1 MAKTARVVQ
10 VPGESTQELPTTEDT
25 TQELPT
31 GRAEGGGDA
40 GEPNAPAEVNS
51 EVAALRAQ
59 LEAERLARIE
69 AEQRAAVAAEAAAAK
84 RPAPAAVVKAS
95 AGHPT
100 PQLTES
106 GWVVPQSFGAPAAK
120 G

>member
-1 MAKTARVVQ
+1 MAKTARAVQ
-10 VPGESTQELPTTEDT
+10 VPGEPTQELPATEP
-25 TQELPT
+25 TQELQ
-31 GRAEGGGDA
+31 AAASEGEAVPPLVD
-40 GEPNAPAEVNS
+40 

-69 AEQRAAVAAEAAAAK
+69 AEQRAAAVAAENVAAK
-84 RPAPAAVVKAS
+84 RPVAVVKTS

-100 PQLTES
+100 PQLTEG
-106 GWVVPQSFGAPAAK
+106 GWVVPQSFGAPAVK

>member
-1 MAKTARVVQ
+1 MAKTARAVQ
-10 VPGESTQELPTTEDT
+10 VPGEPTQELPATEP
-25 TQELPT
+25 TQELLA
-31 GRAEGGGDA
+31 GAEGEA
-40 GEPNAPAEVNS
+40 GQPLVD

-69 AEQRAAVAAEAAAAK
+69 AEQRSAKFAELEQAK
-84 RPAPAAVVKAS
+84 RPAAVVKTS

-100 PQLTES
+100 PQLTEG
-106 GWVVPQSFGAPAAK
+106 GWVVPQSFGAPAVK

>member
-1 MAKTARVVQ
+1 MAKTARAVQ
-10 VPGESTQELPTTEDT
+10 VPGEPTQELPATEP
-25 TQELPT
+25 TQELP
-31 GRAEGGGDA
+31 GAAAEGEA
-40 GEPNAPAEVNS
+40 GQPLVD

-69 AEQRAAVAAEAAAAK
+69 AEQRAAAVAAESVPK
-84 RPAPAAVVKAS
+84 RAAPAAVVKTS

-100 PQLTES
+100 PQLTEG
-106 GWVVPQSFGAPAAK
+106 GWVVPQSFGAPVVK